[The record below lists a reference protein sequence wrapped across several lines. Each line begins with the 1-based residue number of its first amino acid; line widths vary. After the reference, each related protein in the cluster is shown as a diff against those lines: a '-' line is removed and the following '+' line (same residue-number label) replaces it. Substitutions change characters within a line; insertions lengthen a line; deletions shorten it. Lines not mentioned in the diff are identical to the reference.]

1 MNKNREAIRSDR
13 TQIEYL
19 FPREGKGR
27 KVLEKE
33 HICKMKEKE
42 TKGTQT
48 RITHILEVSM
58 ISYFSEIS

>member
-19 FPREGKGR
+19 FPRGKGR